1 MSYAFFV
8 LGKAL
13 KRLDHFVIKAKVELL
28 PKGNN
33 EFHSPNPASIP
44 PEKKNIGYLV
54 QFEY

>member
-1 MSYAFFV
+1 MSYAFSV

-13 KRLDHFVIKAKVELL
+13 KRLDHFVKKAKVELL

-33 EFHSPNPASIP
+33 EFHSPHPASIA
-44 PEKKNIGYLV
+44 PEKNIGYLV

>member
-1 MSYAFFV
+1 MSYAFSV

-13 KRLDHFVIKAKVELL
+13 RILDHFVKKAKVELL

-33 EFHSPNPASIP
+33 EFHSPHPTSIA
-44 PEKKNIGYLV
+44 PEKNIGYLV